1 MQDEGPLLRLLFGPE
16 PPAGAG
22 RDDAQGIGLASPP
35 EPPEAGSS
43 PDVLAAIKRLLSAE
57 AALRRAVRE
66 IGLEAVV
73 QQLIEDHGRHAVTV
87 AIKTKGRPL
96 LHDVY
101 YAVRHGLALVCEHH
115 GCRGDRA
122 AAEQLRPVFKNR
134 YNDQRSTDAIYRR
147 LKEAR
152 RRCAADPSLCATA
165 ERVAASWLEKTR
177 GQPLLGALLAFNRG
191 WTKSPPF

>member
-16 PPAGAG
+16 PPAGSDQ
-22 RDDAQGIGLASPP
+22 DDAQGIGLASPP
-35 EPPEAGSS
+35 EPSKADLS
-43 PDVLAAIKRLLSAE
+43 PDILAVIKRALSAE

-73 QQLIEDHGRHAVTV
+73 KQLIEDHGWPAVAAAV
-87 AIKTKGRPL
+87 RTKGRPP
-96 LHDVY
+96 LHDVHH
-101 YAVRHGLALVCEHH
+101 AVRHGLALVCEHH

-122 AAEQLRPVFKNR
+122 AAEQLRPVFKDR

-152 RRCAADPSLCATA
+152 RRCAADPSLRATA
-165 ERVAASWLEKTR
+165 ERMAASWLEKTR

>member
-16 PPAGAG
+16 PLAGSG
-22 RDDAQGIGLASPP
+22 RDAQGIGLASPP

-43 PDVLAAIKRLLSAE
+43 PDVLAVIKRLLSVE

-73 QQLIEDHGRHAVTV
+73 KQLIEDHGRQAVTA
-87 AIKTKGRPL
+87 AIKTKGRPPL
-96 LHDVY
+96 NDIHH
-101 YAVRHGLALVCEHH
+101 AVRHGLALVCEHH

-122 AAEQLRPVFKNR
+122 AAEQLRPVFKDR
-134 YNDQRSTDAIYRR
+134 YNDQRSTNAIYRR

-152 RRCAADPSLCATA
+152 RRCAADPSLRATA

-191 WTKSPPF
+191 WTKSPPL